1 MTLLTDDQMTA
12 IRALGLKGMKTSV
25 SIRRYLG
32 ISSANDYT
40 DPGPT
45 YQDAEDASTVLG
57 WIVTSMGRDF
67 DEDGNRIVGVHDF
80 TLRVPVGTSI
90 NSRDLCTIGGEEFT
104 VVETNHEDTWPE
116 WTEAYLKKVE

>member
-1 MTLLTDDQMTA
+1 MTLLTDDQMSA

-25 SIRRYLG
+25 SVRRYLG
-32 ISSANDYT
+32 IASADGYT
-40 DPGPT
+40 DPAPT
-45 YQDAEDASTVLG
+45 YQDVGDATTVLG

-80 TLRVPVGTSI
+80 TLRVPVGTNI
-90 NSRDLCTIGGEEFT
+90 NSRDLCIIGGAEFT
-104 VVETNHEDTWPE
+104 VVEVNHEDTWPE